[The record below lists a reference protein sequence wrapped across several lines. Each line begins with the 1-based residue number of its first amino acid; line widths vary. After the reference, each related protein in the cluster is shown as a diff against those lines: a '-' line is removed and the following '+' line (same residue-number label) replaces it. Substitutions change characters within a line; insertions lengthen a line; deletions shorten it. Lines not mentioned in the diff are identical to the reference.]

1 MGVESRSSWPA
12 ILDWRVSGQARF
24 ACLLPL
30 MFGVQAKLRH
40 PDGLFSEYRT
50 VACAGQHAAAGDPFY
65 SRALSCGGD
74 QVPSFVY
81 LPEIAKITGGIIGL
95 IGEPGFRLIYLALT
109 IASVA
114 ALIAVPVFSP
124 AVPGAWKDRLPFAS
138 IVAGG
143 AILIGNVAVIL
154 HGAILAAAMLFEV
167 TPWIFVAAVVFAAW
181 VKPIFLT
188 ALAVI
193 LVSDMPWRGKLAM
206 TATGAVAGLVPTL
219 LFALSG
225 GALAQ
230 QWFDLLSHFVFDVT
244 PGKGLLG
251 WLQWVGVNGRSP
263 AANLIWLVYAAAL
276 LACGL
281 ALPRALQLNPSERVW
296 LGLTIAALTI
306 PRLMAED
313 VFLIGPGL
321 LCVARAAGRLIPSA
335 AAYEAHVLRRGSGVL
350 HGLCGLAL
358 TGGLVGAGDVA
369 VPLAILGFSLYL
381 LFVGQIAVRQ
391 AMTAVM
397 PRLPA
402 TADLSE
408 VVE

>member
-12 ILDWRVSGQARF
+12 VRDWRVSGQARF

-30 MFGVQAKLRH
+30 LFGVLAKLRH

-50 VACAGQHAAAGDPFY
+50 VACAGQHAAAGEPFY

-74 QVPSFVY
+74 HVPSFVY

-114 ALIAVPVFSP
+114 ALIAIPLFSP
-124 AVPGAWKDRLPFAS
+124 AVPGAWKDRLPFAAV
-138 IVAGG
+138 IAGG
-143 AILIGNVAVIL
+143 AVLIGNIAVIL
-154 HGAILAAAMLFEV
+154 HGVILAAAMLFEV

-181 VKPIFLT
+181 VKPIFLA

-193 LVSDMPWRGKLAM
+193 LVSDMPWPRKIVMAV
-206 TATGAVAGLVPTL
+206 TGAVTGLLPTL
-219 LFALSG
+219 LFAVSG
-225 GALAQ
+225 GELAQ

-251 WLQWVGVNGRSP
+251 WLQWIGVNGRSP
-263 AANLIWLVYAAAL
+263 AAHLIWFVYASAL

-281 ALPRALQLNPSERVW
+281 VLPRALRLNPPERVW
-296 LGLTIAALTI
+296 LGLTIATLAI
-306 PRLMAED
+306 PRIMAED
-313 VFLIGPGL
+313 VFLIGPGML
-321 LCVARAAGRLIPSA
+321 AVAGAARRLIPSA
-335 AAYEAHVLRRGSGVL
+335 TAHEAPVLRHGPGIL
-350 HGLCGLAL
+350 HALCAVAL
-358 TGGLVGAGDVA
+358 VGGLTAAGDVA

-381 LFVGQIAVRQ
+381 LFVGQIAIRQ
-391 AMTAVM
+391 ALTAALAHLST
-397 PRLPA
+397 P
-402 TADLSE
+402 ADLSE
-408 VVE
+408 IVE